1 MGWFGPSISGLAVNY
16 SPSAGQL
23 GLCNSSII
31 SGIRTMSGNT
41 SPRNFPVMTR
51 RNIMSDK
58 NISAPT
64 SPSFFNRVVSND
76 SAKKGLATAAAGVLI
91 AVITEAVW
99 PTK

>member
-1 MGWFGPSISGLAVNY
+1 
-16 SPSAGQL
+16 
-23 GLCNSSII
+23 
-31 SGIRTMSGNT
+31 
-41 SPRNFPVMTR
+41 
-51 RNIMSDK
+51 MSDK